1 MSIIDVVGKHCA
13 ENQVGNS
20 TVIDE
25 IADTWNGS
33 PPDAIVCSVGGGG
46 LLNGIMQGLDRHGW
60 TDNTTVLAVE
70 TDGADCLSKAI
81 QAGQAVTLP
90 KIASI
95 AKSLGV
101 SRISNKTL
109 DFYNSHSTIQSV
121 VLSDAEAARAC
132 VRFAND
138 QKMIVEPA
146 CGVSLAM
153 CYNGLLKELVPG
165 FSPQSRV
172 VVIVCGGINASKFP
186 VLGEHHA
193 NFRIGS
199 NMDLSTLQEYDAKYG
214 DHPVERET
222 FVVNGV
228 EL

>member
-1 MSIIDVVGKHCA
+1 MFMCRLLIMKRHGKVSEWRSTQSSTLQICFA
-13 ENQVGNS
+13 EKRAGNS

-25 IADTWNGS
+25 IAEMWQGA

-60 TDNTTVLAVE
+60 TENTTVLAVE
-70 TDGADCLSKAI
+70 TEGADCLSKAI
-81 QAGQAVTLP
+81 QAGQQVTLP
-90 KIASI
+90 KITSI

-101 SRISNKTL
+101 SRISSKTL
-109 DFYNSHSTIQSV
+109 DLYERHSTIQSV

-138 QKMIVEPA
+138 QKMMVEPA

-165 FSPQSRV
+165 FSSQSRMV
-172 VVIVCGGINASKFP
+172 MIVCGGMKAP
-186 VLGEHHA
+186 
-193 NFRIGS
+193 NFS
-199 NMDLSTLQEYDAKYG
+199 NS
-214 DHPVERET
+214 
-222 FVVNGV
+222 
-228 EL
+228 ELRSEQDTKC